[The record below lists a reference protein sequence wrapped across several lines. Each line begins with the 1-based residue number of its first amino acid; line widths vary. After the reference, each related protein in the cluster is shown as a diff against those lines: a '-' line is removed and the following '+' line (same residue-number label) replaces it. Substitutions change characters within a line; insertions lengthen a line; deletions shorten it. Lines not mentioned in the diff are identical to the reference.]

1 MSTKKRFMSSHAAVA
16 SQARPEVDD
25 DELTLYVRAAA
36 AVRGLLERDQEQIEV
51 WARDCANDIA
61 RCIIELHDRGTQRD
75 WSVLES
81 GADYIVLKR
90 NDRGVR
96 TIDRVVV
103 TSCRYLQRMIQAT
116 SCVWNAER
124 SELRV
129 EL

>member
-25 DELTLYVRAAA
+25 DDRALHIRAAS
-36 AVRGLLERDQEQIEV
+36 AVRGLLEQDQEQIDA

-61 RCIIELHDRGTQRD
+61 RCIIELHDCGTHRD
-75 WSVLES
+75 WTVLES
-81 GADYIVLKR
+81 GADYILFKR
-90 NDRGVR
+90 SDRGVR

-103 TSCRYLQRMIQAT
+103 ASCRYLQRKFQAT